1 MYYVGQC
8 NIANVT
14 LQATK
19 TEQFRWNEQQ
29 NQWTDIWY
37 PSIYHHIT
45 HTYIKNETF
54 FVELKVFCVGLGFLF
69 RCSKLHSELSWRNK
83 MDGNYGKK
91 VHCGHKQR
99 QRNACKF
106 YFMHSNLH
114 NESWM
119 WCGRTE
125 NVPLNATSSNN
136 WLEIRCN
143 ETKNQGWMKT
153 NKIQFYLVFCSIF
166 PVSSAL
172 CSMNL
177 LSSVICWS

>member
-1 MYYVGQC
+1 MQHCKCDTSSNKNGAVQMKWTAEPMNRYLIPI
-8 NIANVT
+8 NISPYNSHV
-14 LQATK
+14 
-19 TEQFRWNEQQ
+19 
-29 NQWTDIWY
+29 
-37 PSIYHHIT
+37 
-45 HTYIKNETF
+45 YIKNETF

-106 YFMHSNLH
+106 YFMHLNLH
-114 NESWM
+114 NENWM
-119 WCGRTE
+119 WCGRTKT
-125 NVPLNATSSNN
+125 VPLNALSSNN

-153 NKIQFYLVFCSIF
+153 NKIQFYLVFLQYF
-166 PVSSAL
+166 PSFE